1 MITRSLSMLVLVLA
15 LMSVGCLLAAQDSSS
30 NTASPQNREA
40 DAARAAEESSSKDT
54 RIDLSP
60 PANDQKNHP
69 LSSTTVDDD
78 NDANS
83 DVDELQP
90 WDPHKAEKDVEVG
103 DFYFKRQNYKAAIAR
118 YKDALIYKSNDAIA
132 EYRLAESLDKSGSP
146 QEAVDH
152 YKAYLK
158 ILPDGHDAKDAKK
171 ALERL
176 QTESKQKSA
185 AK

>member
-1 MITRSLSMLVLVLA
+1 MRYFFISICCAVFLLSGG
-15 LMSVGCLLAAQDSSS
+15 SSFAQNEASRGSSQQDKS
-30 NTASPQNREA
+30 DT
-40 DAARAAEESSSKDT
+40 AARAAEESSSKDT

-69 LSSTTVDDD
+69 LSSTSVDDD
-78 NDANS
+78 RNANS

-90 WDPHKAEKDVEVG
+90 WDPHKAAKDVEVG
-103 DFYFKRQNYKAAIAR
+103 DFYFRRKNYKAAIAR

-132 EYRLAESLDKSGSP
+132 QYRLAESLDKTGNT

-158 ILPDGHDAKDAKK
+158 ILPNGPAAKDAQK
-171 ALERL
+171 AIDRISGSENKTR
-176 QTESKQKSA
+176 A
-185 AK
+185 DAK